1 MFASREDLDGLLK
14 RALDA
19 DASDVHL
26 GPGYPPKMRVDGK
39 FKYVPGF
46 PNELTMSDMDVIL
59 ESAYRSAT
67 GPASV
72 QGLEDLDFS
81 YAPARTLKKDGEKNN
96 SFYRVNA
103 SLCTRGIR
111 MVFRRLPDV
120 PPRHEEI
127 EAPESFMNVL
137 RTQRQGLILVTG
149 PTGSGKSTTLAAGI
163 RYLLEAGHSLHIITL
178 ENPVEF
184 RYDALDLDAAYI
196 TQRELNRSLK
206 DFTVGMKSALRQ
218 DPDVIL
224 VGEMRDLETIRLAL
238 EAADTGHLVLG
249 TVHTTDVP
257 STISRIIQ
265 MFPTEEQVAARVQ
278 LLGSLRF
285 ILCQRL
291 LPRKPRKRVAARE
304 YLELTPSLRS
314 SLIEMH
320 PGQLVNALAQ
330 ATATQGLTMMSC
342 VKDLFA
348 RDLITEETLKDW
360 EMILQEESVT
370 LKAAAGNTSS
380 PEGE

>member
-1 MFASREDLDGLLK
+1 MFTSRADLDDLLK

-26 GPGYPPKMRVDGK
+26 GPGYPPKMRCDGK
-39 FKYVPGF
+39 FKYISGY
-46 PNELTMSDMDVIL
+46 PNELTTSDMDIIL
-59 ESAYRSAT
+59 ENAYRSAT
-67 GPASV
+67 GPSSV

-81 YAPARTLKKDGEKNN
+81 YAPARSLKKTEDKNN
-96 SFYRVNA
+96 SLYRVNA
-103 SLCTRGIR
+103 SSCTQGIR
-111 MVFRRLPDV
+111 MVFRRLPAE
-120 PPRHEEI
+120 PPTFEQI
-127 EAPESFMNVL
+127 EAPDAFMNVL
-137 RTQRQGLILVTG
+137 KHQRQGLILVTG
-149 PTGSGKSTTLAAGI
+149 PTGSGKSTTLAAGV

-184 RYDALDLDAAYI
+184 RYDSLDLDAAYI

-224 VGEMRDLETIRLAL
+224 VGEMRDLETIRLAM

-257 STISRIIQ
+257 STISRIVQ

-291 LPRKPRKRVAARE
+291 LPRKPKKRVAARE

-314 SLIEMH
+314 QLIELP
-320 PGQLVNALAQ
+320 PGKLVNALAD
-330 ATATQGLTMMSC
+330 ATLTQGITMMNA
-342 VKDLFA
+342 VRDLHNK
-348 RDLITEETLKDW
+348 DLITDEVLHSW
-360 EMILQEESVT
+360 ELILQEESTT
-370 LKAAAGNTSS
+370 LNAAMDNK
-380 PEGE
+380 GEL

>member
-1 MFASREDLDGLLK
+1 MFTNREDLDDVLK

-39 FKYVPGF
+39 FKYIPGF
-46 PNELTMSDMDVIL
+46 PNELTQSDMDVIL

-67 GPASV
+67 GPATV

-81 YAPARTLKKDGEKNN
+81 YAPARKSSRDAPKNN

-103 SLCTRGIR
+103 GLCSRGIR
-111 MVFRRLPDV
+111 MVFRRLPDI
-120 PPRHEEI
+120 PPQPHEI
-127 EAPESFMNVL
+127 EAPAAFMDVL
-137 RTQRQGLILVTG
+137 RTQRQGLVLVTG

-178 ENPVEF
+178 ENPIEF

-206 DFTVGMKSALRQ
+206 DFPTGMKSALRQ

-224 VGEMRDLETIRLAL
+224 VGEMRDLDTIRLAL

-257 STISRIIQ
+257 STISRMIQ
-265 MFPTEEQVAARVQ
+265 MYPTEEQVAARVQ

-291 LPRKPRKRVAARE
+291 LPRKPKKRVAARE
-304 YLELTPSLRS
+304 YLELKPSLRS
-314 SLIEMH
+314 ALIEMP
-320 PGQLVNALAQ
+320 PGELVNALAT
-330 ATATQGLTMMSC
+330 ATAETGLTMMSC
-342 VKDLFA
+342 IKDLHG
-348 RDLITEETLKDW
+348 RDLITDETLADW
-360 EMILQEESVT
+360 EMILQEESAT
-370 LKAAAGNTSS
+370 LKAASGK
-380 PEGE
+380 